1 MKNEQFLS
9 INLTHKMGKN
19 ESNYFKVKILI
30 PDKLN
35 EYNIFPHIWFSLK
48 SDKCCEQGGFLGWNN
63 NGWSTTTKNLVKPYK
78 NTSYDVIVLG
88 NWSDAASSS
97 CTITAKKVNSFTC
110 INAINNTT
118 QRGVWRAIGFVN

>member
-1 MKNEQFLS
+1 M
-9 INLTHKMGKN
+9 
-19 ESNYFKVKILI
+19 
-30 PDKLN
+30 
-35 EYNIFPHIWFSLK
+35 

-118 QRGVWRAIGFVN
+118 QKGVWRAIGFVN